1 MRNALQA
8 PSPAIAASPSMEIPM
23 NTLNR
28 SLLCRLCI
36 GAATLTML
44 GACTASKATKD
55 AVARADT
62 RFQQAQQ
69 ALGNSEGGAMDLQRA
84 SSHLQQAKEAVKDGD
99 DKPAQRHAQ
108 LAELDVDLA
117 VAKAQNA
124 PARKSAAELQASI
137 EQLKKEAQRSSG
149 TTR

>member
-1 MRNALQA
+1 
-8 PSPAIAASPSMEIPM
+8 M
-23 NTLNR
+23 NTPHR
-28 SLLCRLCI
+28 SLLARFCI
-36 GAATLTML
+36 GAATLLVL
-44 GACTASKATKD
+44 GACSVSQATKD
-55 AVARADT
+55 TVARADT
-62 RFQQAQQ
+62 RFQQAKQ
-69 ALGNSEGGAMDLQRA
+69 ALGSSEGGAIELQRA
-84 SSHLQQAKEAVKDGD
+84 SDHLQQAKEAVKDGD